1 MTAGSNGTSTPED
14 DDPFGY
20 LYEDGRAAGAQPPHS
35 GGGYGYP
42 GPSSQRGVP
51 RTSYNQVRAVGE
63 RTYGGHQQ
71 GQQTHGGQ
79 QATQAFPQQ
88 QGYAGEAGR
97 QQYGQPHAHYA
108 APETQPGGAPPARPA
123 AHFAD
128 GGLGGHGGRGGRG
141 RGPNTR
147 GLLIGA
153 LAVVAAV
160 VLGIGAALY
169 FGKEGD
175 DKGAQAGGANTGGS
189 GGQQQTQEPS
199 PTTKPTQDA
208 KPPVELPTVQAG
220 ALQLATGMT
229 TDKTIPGAKSDSGAY
244 VPLSK
249 PGSTATWTV
258 KVPEA
263 GPYTL
268 SVDYGIPGK
277 DAKAELTVNGKPHAT
292 GVAMKN
298 YGNSPE
304 GDWEKGWSNTYSYVN
319 LKEGDNTF
327 VISCPQGCEANLDR
341 VGLSAGH
348 KNS

>member
-20 LYEDGRAAGAQPPHS
+20 LYEDGRAAGAQPPSS

-42 GPSSQRGVP
+42 GPNSQRGVP
-51 RTSYNQVRAVGE
+51 RTSYHQVRAVGE
-63 RTYGGHQQ
+63 RTYGQ
-71 GQQTHGGQ
+71 QQTQGGQ

-88 QGYAGEAGR
+88 GYPGEPGR
-97 QQYGQPHAHYA
+97 QPYGQPHAHYA
-108 APETQPGGAPPARPA
+108 APEIQPGGAPPARPA
-123 AHFAD
+123 PKPGDGAH
-128 GGLGGHGGRGGRG
+128 GGRG

-160 VLGIGAALY
+160 VIGIGAALY
-169 FGKEGD
+169 FGKEEGKD
-175 DKGAQAGGANTGGS
+175 AQAGGTNAGAT
-189 GGQQQTQEPS
+189 GGQQEPQQ
-199 PTTKPTQDA
+199 PEPEEKPSQDE
-208 KPPVELPTVQAG
+208 KPPVQLPTIQAG
-220 ALQLATGMT
+220 ALQLAPGMT

-268 SVDYGIPGK
+268 SVDYGTPGK
-277 DAKAELTVNGKPHAT
+277 DVRADLTVNGKPHAT
-292 GVAMKN
+292 GVNMKN
-298 YGNSPE
+298 YGNTPE
-304 GDWEKGWSNTYSYVN
+304 GDWEKGWKNTYSYVN
-319 LKEGDNTF
+319 LQEGENTF
-327 VISCPQGCEANLDR
+327 VISCPQGCEANLDQ

-348 KNS
+348 KGS